1 MLLEEAMQQ
10 CRFPGVGFPKSISR
24 GDVLTRM
31 QHPLAQRHS
40 SMKELFFSI
49 DRELRLLAW
58 PEGIAEYTGRRAA
71 DLIGKKY
78 YDVFPRIYLSDR
90 DAVAEAAGKKQALSL
105 EGYVLPCLYGHM
117 TADLMIEPVVSR
129 SGSVDEIKVTVRP
142 YAPCAVAKKLNDS
155 QRLIDIGKVA
165 STLAHGVRNP
175 LNAIKG
181 AVVYLRE
188 KYDYEA
194 PLIEFTKIMEEE
206 ISRLE
211 SFISRFLSTS
221 LSDAERTPTDVNALL
236 EKIRVLTAFQLS
248 TSNIKPVFEFGD
260 LPLVTVNSFH
270 VEQAVLN
277 VINNAIEA
285 MSGGGRL
292 VVKTFTET
300 RADTPCIVIA
310 VSDTG
315 AGITDPPGGG
325 HAERTKDKGKG
336 FGLFIAYEVLKYY
349 GGHLE
354 IESMK
359 NEGTAVRLYLPL
371 QGPPAVT
378 S

>member
-1 MLLEEAMQQ
+1 
-10 CRFPGVGFPKSISR
+10 
-24 GDVLTRM
+24 
-31 QHPLAQRHS
+31 
-40 SMKELFFSI
+40 MKELFFSI
-49 DRELRLLAW
+49 DRELCLLAW

-78 YDVFPRIYLSDR
+78 YEVFPRIYLSDR
-90 DAVAEAAGKKQALSL
+90 DAVAEAARKKQALSL
-105 EGYVLPCLYGHM
+105 EGYELPCLYGHM

-129 SGSVDEIKVTVRP
+129 GGSVDEIKVTVRP

-221 LSDAERTPTDVNALL
+221 LSDAERTPTDINALL
-236 EKIRVLTAFQLS
+236 EKIRVLTAFQLA

-285 MSGGGRL
+285 MSAGGRL
-292 VVKTFTET
+292 AVKTFTET
-300 RADTPCIVIA
+300 RAGTPCIVIA

-315 AGITDPPGGG
+315 AGMTDPPGGG
-325 HAERTKDKGKG
+325 HAARTKEKGKG

-371 QGPPAVT
+371 HGSSEVT